1 MIVYRFG
8 VKSIVGESLDVVMKQ
23 MRHGHDYAN
32 DHVAIERGRRAALL
46 AVDDTREVAEAI
58 EAVKAATKATR
69 KAAVNALRAARK
81 AAREAAADE
90 LARIQALDEVIRRDA
105 RALTPAYWGTYLTV
119 EASAQ
124 QQRAMPLYE
133 DDAITPALPQF
144 RRWLEEGQVGVQ
156 IQKGLT
162 TAEVRRGGDTRV
174 RLVRSDRKLHGS
186 APSLGGI
193 EQTLPGSSPRESPP
207 GEPFRGLSGLSSAPG
222 GARNP
227 SAARSRV
234 TEYADLWIRVD
245 SEGRDPVWAIAR
257 IVMHRQIPDAARWK
271 YVRISRRREGRAFAW
286 SVEITVDVER
296 PARTLDTAL
305 EGAVAV
311 EPCWVRSC
319 EEPGGSPVLVCAFV
333 VDDRGKR
340 WSLTVPA
347 RVVGALDKADSIRSI
362 RDQLANTMRAEVKR
376 LLTETKEALP
386 PWLIE
391 ARESIHLWKSPEPA
405 YRLASRWREE
415 RCEAAREAYEMLLAW
430 ELRDD
435 HLWRYEA
442 GSRGQAIRSRNDHYR
457 CLAAALSRTYRH
469 VLVPKRDYSRE
480 ARFGPDADLRFITS
494 PSSLVMALEGAF
506 DGGTSAYDVPWDK
519 ESKAAWRDTA
529 CERFATGDATIVA
542 RRVKKNDGGEK
553 GGAWAARKR
562 KKAEKIVDQRQA

>member
-1 MIVYRFG
+1 MAAQGPNAATLRRNTKHVDDYENLVTLDDTMIVYRFG

-46 AVDDTREVAEAI
+46 AVDDTREVAEAV

-162 TAEVRRGGDTRV
+162 TAEVRQGGDTRV
-174 RLVRSDRKLHGS
+174 RLARPDRKVHRGS
-186 APSLGGI
+186 
-193 EQTLPGSSPRESPP
+193 EDPG
-207 GEPFRGLSGLSSAPG
+207 
-222 GARNP
+222 
-227 SAARSRV
+227 AARSRV

-257 IVMHRQIPDAARWK
+257 ILMHRQIPDAARWK
-271 YVRISRRREGRAFAW
+271 YVRLSRRREGRTFAW

-296 PARTLDTAL
+296 PARTLDTTL
-305 EGAVAV
+305 EGTVAV
-311 EPCWVRSC
+311 EPCWVRSR
-319 EEPGGSPVLVCAFV
+319 EEPGGPEVLVCAFV

-362 RDQLANTMRAEVKR
+362 RDQLANTMRAEVQR
-376 LLTETKEALP
+376 LLTETEDELP

-391 ARESIHLWKSPEPA
+391 ARDTIHLWKSPEPA
-405 YRLASRWREE
+405 YRLVLRWRWE
-415 RCEAAREAYEMLLAW
+415 RCDAAREAYEVLLAW

-480 ARFGPDADLRFITS
+480 ARFGADADLRFIAS

-506 DGGTSAYDVPWDK
+506 DGGTSAYDVPWNK

-529 CERFATGDATIVA
+529 CERFATGDTAIVA
-542 RRVKKNDGGEK
+542 RRVKKGDDGEK

-562 KKAEKIVDQRQA
+562 KKAEKAVDQRPGIRA

>member
-1 MIVYRFG
+1 MEMAAQGPNAATDGSRNTKHVDDYENLVTLDDTMIVYRFG

-46 AVDDTREVAEAI
+46 AVDDTREVAEAV

-133 DDAITPALPQF
+133 SDAITPATPQF

-174 RLVRSDRKLHGS
+174 RLVRSDRKVQG
-186 APSLGGI
+186 
-193 EQTLPGSSPRESPP
+193 T
-207 GEPFRGLSGLSSAPG
+207 
-222 GARNP
+222 
-227 SAARSRV
+227 AASRV
-234 TEYADLWIRVD
+234 NEYADLWIRVD

-271 YVRISRRREGRAFAW
+271 YVRISRRREGRTFAW

-311 EPCWVRSC
+311 EPCWVRSQLGA
-319 EEPGGSPVLVCAFV
+319 EFVCAFV
-333 VDDRGKR
+333 VDDRGER

-376 LLTETKEALP
+376 LLTETGEALP

-391 ARESIHLWKSPEPA
+391 ARDSIHLWKSPEPA

-415 RCEAAREAYEMLLAW
+415 RCEAAREAYEILLAW

>member
-133 DDAITPALPQF
+133 SDAITPAMPQF

-174 RLVRSDRKLHGS
+174 RLVRSDRKV
-186 APSLGGI
+186 LG
-193 EQTLPGSSPRESPP
+193 T
-207 GEPFRGLSGLSSAPG
+207 
-222 GARNP
+222 
-227 SAARSRV
+227 AASRV
-234 TEYADLWIRVD
+234 NEYADLWIRVD

-311 EPCWVRSC
+311 EPCWVRSQL
-319 EEPGGSPVLVCAFV
+319 GGEFVCAFV

-362 RDQLANTMRAEVKR
+362 RDHLANTMRAEVKR
-376 LLTETKEALP
+376 LLTETGEALP
-386 PWLIE
+386 SWLIE

-480 ARFGPDADLRFITS
+480 ARFGPDADLRFIAS

-506 DGGTSAYDVPWDK
+506 DGGTSAYDVPWSR
-519 ESKAAWRDTA
+519 ESKAAWCDTA
-529 CERFATGDATIVA
+529 CERFATGDAAIVA
-542 RRVKKNDGGEK
+542 RRVKKDDGGEK

-562 KKAEKIVDQRQA
+562 KKAEKVVEQRQA